1 VRRWLVET
9 RSKKWVP
16 AVAARV
22 TDLAWCSREP
32 ELHWLVYF
40 AKQMD
45 GLAKRLTSIEPIS
58 ELLMPEVWEPTT
70 NPTAISEPERKRMS
84 ARIMYDFIHRCVC
97 EINRTQIGGHSG
109 AEGEGESKSSN
120 AWVSAAVL
128 MNILETLEIGKL
140 VVILKKLK

>member
-1 VRRWLVET
+1 M
-9 RSKKWVP
+9 
-16 AVAARV
+16 AARV

-45 GLAKRLTSIEPIS
+45 TLAKNLTSIEPIS

-70 NPTAISEPERKRMS
+70 NPTAISQPERNRMS

-97 EINRTQIGGHSG
+97 EINRTQMGGHSG
-109 AEGEGESKSSN
+109 AEGKGESESSN

-128 MNILETLEIGKL
+128 MNILETLEGKL
-140 VVILKKLK
+140 VAILKKKY